1 MNANDLHAQI
11 QLLEDPDNRIYQVI
25 REKLVEQG
33 EAVIPALEKA
43 WGISRYPIVN
53 QRIESIIHDIN
64 FYALLNEAKEWANKG
79 SKDLLQ
85 VQLLISR
92 FFFQN
97 LDVPV
102 LISDYE
108 KLKNEVW
115 LEINDNLTALEK
127 IGMLNH
133 IFFKN
138 NQFHLTSQSKNTINS
153 FLFSETMNTKTGND
167 IGLGLL
173 YLNLAMDLGMPVY
186 GVDLPGNFILA
197 YLDVNEFPNQ
207 SFDEN
212 NVLFYIN
219 PANKGVVFGLQNVET
234 YLKQI
239 GVEKK
244 PDLVKPISVKV
255 ILKRLFYVLE
265 EELKKADE
273 TEKVNELRQ
282 LSEVLL
288 K

>member
-1 MNANDLHAQI
+1 MNANDLYAQI

-127 IGMLNH
+127 IGMLNYV
-133 IFFKN
+133 FFKN

-153 FLFSETMNTKTGND
+153 FLFSETMSSKTGND

-197 YLDVNEFPNQ
+197 YLDVNEFPHQN
-207 SFDEN
+207 FDEN

-239 GVEKK
+239 GVEKN
-244 PDLVKPISVKV
+244 PDLVKPISINV

-273 TEKVNELRQ
+273 TEKINELRQ
-282 LSEVLL
+282 LSEALL

>member
-64 FYALLNEAKEWANKG
+64 FYALLNEAKEWANRG

-133 IFFKN
+133 VFFKN

-153 FLFSETMNTKTGND
+153 FLFSETMNTKIGND
-167 IGLGLL
+167 LGLGLL

-197 YLDVNEFPNQ
+197 YLDVNGFPNQ

-219 PANKGVVFGLQNVET
+219 PANKGVVFGLQNIET

-239 GVEKK
+239 GVEKN

-273 TEKVNELRQ
+273 TEKVNELQQ